1 MPESRKHILQG
12 RAIALAA
19 LVQAARLVDDIAR
32 KGNCDAEDFHTLV
45 ASLFRCRSDDP
56 AALYGE
62 IGKLRV
68 GLKLCSQIL
77 SGGDLDRTKIIM
89 GYVAGLMALEKKLSG
104 QPKMLAGIG
113 DGIERIRR
121 QADYFGS
128 HAHESVVANLA
139 ALYGETLSTLTP
151 RIIVRG
157 KQEYLRHSSNT
168 ERVRAVLFAG
178 IRAAHLWREHGG
190 SRLTLLLQ
198 RKALLQE
205 CDELLAG
212 RHLS

>member
-1 MPESRKHILQG
+1 MPDSRKHILQG

-19 LVQAARLVDDIAR
+19 MVQAARVVDDVAR
-32 KGNCDAEDFHTLV
+32 KGSCDAEDFHTLV
-45 ASLFRCRSDDP
+45 GSLFASRNGNP
-56 AALYGE
+56 AGLYGD

-68 GLKLCSQIL
+68 GLKLCSKIL
-77 SGGDLDRTKIIM
+77 SGSELDRTKIIM

-104 QPKMLAGIG
+104 QPNMLAEIG
-113 DGIERIRR
+113 NGIERIRR
-121 QADYFGS
+121 QADYFGNPT
-128 HAHESVVANLA
+128 HESVVAGLA

-168 ERVRAVLFAG
+168 ERVRTVLLAG

-190 SRLTLLLQ
+190 NRLTLLFQ
-198 RKALLQE
+198 RKTILQQ
-205 CDELLAG
+205 CDDLLAG
-212 RHLS
+212 HHTH